1 MPGLEQRLK
10 HQDDAPKKQAVDD
23 REHQRPSAQ
32 PGPPPRHA
40 GPYAER
46 EHTGED
52 DHLDDPR
59 IGNPT
64 MVSTTKIAN
73 GGTATSKIDTTRLYD
88 RDSVSGNVPRATV

>member
-1 MPGLEQRLK
+1 MPPRS
-10 HQDDAPKKQAVDD
+10 
-23 REHQRPSAQ
+23 RPEAIESTGAQ
-32 PGPPPRHA
+32 PLSPARRPA
-40 GPYAER
+40 PYAGR

-64 MVSTTKIAN
+64 MVSTKIAN